1 MKKAL
6 ILTIA
11 LVFTF
16 FLGAGPATA
25 GDGKALFKKKF
36 CINCHGADG
45 HSKTSQFPHLAGQN
59 KLYLLNQFNAIIHG
73 QRQLGSTTLMA
84 KHPKLKGFSP
94 QDIDDIT
101 TYLAKLPRTAA
112 DEKSPAALVQK
123 GQALFKNLGCE
134 QCHGAGGKGKA
145 EPKFASYPKLNGQHP
160 DYLYWQ
166 MKRILSGK
174 RTNNHADLMRKK
186 FKEEHLSDP
195 EFKAISAYLGSVK

>member
-6 ILTIA
+6 ISTIA

-16 FLGAGPATA
+16 FVGVSPVIAGN
-25 GDGKALFKKKF
+25 GKALFKSKF
-36 CINCHGADG
+36 CINCHGTDG

-101 TYLAKLPRTAA
+101 TYLSALPRKAA
-112 DEKSPAALVQK
+112 DEKSPVALVRK
-123 GQALFKNLGCE
+123 GEALFKNLGCE
-134 QCHGAGGKGKA
+134 QCHGVGGIGKKEA
-145 EPKFASYPKLNGQHP
+145 KFSAYPKLNGQHP
-160 DYLYWQ
+160 DYLFWQ
-166 MKRILSGK
+166 MKRIIEGK
-174 RTNNHADLMRKK
+174 RTNNHAAKMRKK
-186 FKEEHLSDP
+186 FKEENLNDA
-195 EFKAISAYLGSVK
+195 EFKAIAAYLGSVQ